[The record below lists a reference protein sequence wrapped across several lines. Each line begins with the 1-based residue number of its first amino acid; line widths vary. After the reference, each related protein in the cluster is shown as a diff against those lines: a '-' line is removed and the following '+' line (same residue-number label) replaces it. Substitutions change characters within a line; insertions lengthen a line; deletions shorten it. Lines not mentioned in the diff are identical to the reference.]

1 MDDTADSIQ
10 VGDISQARGVAIG
23 AGARVEIYEVP
34 PAAKLGSAPPLPGLV
49 VGREGV
55 LRDLKTRLGIGS
67 KGQGQAS
74 RPAAAGQDGLPLQ
87 VLTAI
92 RGWPGIG
99 KTTVAAVLAHD
110 PDVMAAFPDGVLWT
124 SLGPTPNLFSE
135 LTTWSR
141 ALGAE
146 DLRAR
151 TLKEASAHL
160 AALLLNKRMLL
171 VVDDVWKTEHARPFM
186 VGGHRCGLLV
196 TTRSPRVA
204 SALAPTAADVYRL
217 PVLSEEKA
225 MELLQKLAPE
235 VVASHP
241 DECRALVREMEG
253 LPLALQVAGR
263 MLAVEADCGFG
274 VDELLA
280 ELREGTALLGAPAPV
295 DRVDLANLADL
306 ADESTPTV
314 AVLLQHSTARLD
326 EAARAGF
333 ACLAVFAAKPATF
346 DLAALQAVWQV
357 KDAKPIARALVDR
370 GLLEYVPELGRYQMH
385 ALLVMHARALLEQ
398 DGAAPGPDEAHRRH
412 AQYYLDVLRAA
423 DALYLRGGASVERGV
438 ALFDQEWDNIQAGQA
453 WVAAHARQDSETACL
468 CSAYPDA
475 GAYCLELRR
484 HPRER
489 IAWLE
494 AALVAAQCLKDQR
507 GEGAHVGGLG
517 LAYADMGKAKRAIK
531 QYQQA
536 LAIAREIGDRRNEG
550 IWLGS
555 LGNAYADL
563 GQAERAIEQLRQA
576 LAIARAICAASTPD
590 SPEWKAA
597 RRGEGTVLG
606 NLGIAYRDQGQV
618 ERAIRQYEQALEI
631 DREIGDRRNEGA
643 LLGRLGLACVD
654 LGQAERA
661 IEHFRDALAIAREI
675 GDRRNEGAWLGSL
688 GLAYAALGQAKRAI
702 KHYRQALAIARDV
715 GDQRNEGAWLNN
727 LGVAYRDQG
736 QVERA
741 IKHCKQALAIQRE
754 IGDRRGEG
762 NSLGSLGAAYRD
774 LGQVE
779 QAIEHYEQA
788 LAIAREI
795 GDRVKEG
802 TWLNNLGLAYAGLGQ
817 VDRARECLARTLAIF
832 EEIKSPYAERVGR
845 ILAGLG

>member
-67 KGQGQAS
+67 KGQGQA
-74 RPAAAGQDGLPLQ
+74 PPLQ

-186 VGGHRCGLLV
+186 VGGRSCGLLV

-204 SALAPTAADVYRL
+204 RALAPTAADVYRL

-235 VVASHP
+235 VVASLP
-241 DECRALVREMEG
+241 DECRALVREMEE

-346 DLAALQAVWQV
+346 DLAALQVVWQV

-423 DALYLRGGASVERGV
+423 DALYLRGSASVERGV

-453 WVAAHARQDSETACL
+453 WVAARTEQDNEAAHL
-468 CSAYPDA
+468 CNAYPDA
-475 GAYCLELRR
+475 GAYCLALRR

-494 AALVAAQCLKDQR
+494 AAVVAAQTLKDQR
-507 GEGAHVGGLG
+507 GVGAHIGGLG
-517 LAYADMGKAKRAIK
+517 LAYADMGQAKRAIK
-531 QYQQA
+531 HYQQA
-536 LAIAREIGDRRNEG
+536 LVISREICAASTERSAEWTDARHDEG
-550 IWLGS
+550 IWLGN

-563 GQAERAIEQLRQA
+563 GQAERAIEHLQQA
-576 LAIARAICAASTPD
+576 LAIACEIGD
-590 SPEWKAA
+590 

-606 NLGIAYRDQGQV
+606 SLGIVYRDQGQV
-618 ERAIRQYEQALEI
+618 ERAIEYYEQALAI

-643 LLGRLGLACVD
+643 LLGRLGLAYAD
-654 LGQAERA
+654 MGQA
-661 IEHFRDALAIAREI
+661 
-675 GDRRNEGAWLGSL
+675 RR
-688 GLAYAALGQAKRAI
+688 
-702 KHYRQALAIARDV
+702 
-715 GDQRNEGAWLNN
+715 
-727 LGVAYRDQG
+727 
-736 QVERA
+736 
-741 IKHCKQALAIQRE
+741 
-754 IGDRRGEG
+754 
-762 NSLGSLGAAYRD
+762 
-774 LGQVE
+774 
-779 QAIEHYEQA
+779 AIEHYEQA

-795 GDRVKEG
+795 GDRRNEGVWLGSLGNAYRALGQAEQAIEHYQQALAIAREVGDRRNEGEWLGGLGNAYNALGQVERAIEQYEQALEIARELGDRINEG
-802 TWLNNLGLAYAGLGQ
+802 TWLTNLGRSYAGLGPA
-817 VDRARECLARTLAIF
+817 DRARECLERALAIF
-832 EEIKSPYAERVGR
+832 EEIESPYAERVSR

>member
-49 VGREGV
+49 VGREDD
-55 LRDLKTRLGIGS
+55 LRTLKTRLGIGS
-67 KGQGQAS
+67 EGQGQAS
-74 RPAAAGQDGLPLQ
+74 RPAAADQDGLPLQ
-87 VLTAI
+87 TLTAI

-124 SLGPTPNLFSE
+124 SLGPTPDLFSE

-171 VVDDVWKTEHARPFM
+171 IVDDVWKTAHARPFM
-186 VGGHRCGLLV
+186 VGGRGCATLI

-204 SALAPTAADVYRL
+204 NALAPTAADVYLL

-225 MELLQKLAPE
+225 LELLQNLAPE

-241 DECRALVREMEG
+241 GECRALVREMEG

-263 MLAVEADCGFG
+263 MLAVEAGYGFG

-280 ELREGTALLGAPAPV
+280 ELRAGTKLLEAQAPA

-453 WVAAHARQDSETACL
+453 WAAARTEQDCEAARL
-468 CSAYPDA
+468 CNAYPDA
-475 GAYCLELRR
+475 GAYCLALRR

-494 AALVAAQCLKDQR
+494 AAVVAAQTLKDQR

-517 LAYADMGKAKRAIK
+517 LAYADMGQARRAIK

-536 LAIAREIGDRRNEG
+536 LVIAREICAASTPGSPEWTAARRNEG
-550 IWLGS
+550 VWLCN
-555 LGNAYADL
+555 LGIAYADL
-563 GQAERAIEQLRQA
+563 GQAKQAIEHLRQA
-576 LAIARAICAASTPD
+576 LAIVREICAASTER
-590 SPEWKAA
+590 SAEWAAA

-606 NLGIAYRDQGQV
+606 SLGIVYRDQGQV
-618 ERAIRQYEQALEI
+618 EQAIEYYEKALAI

-643 LLGRLGLACVD
+643 LLGRLGLAYADMGQAEQAIEHYQQALAIAREVGD
-654 LGQAERA
+654 RRNEGEWLGGLGNAYSALGQAERA
-661 IEHFRDALAIAREI
+661 IE
-675 GDRRNEGAWLGSL
+675 
-688 GLAYAALGQAKRAI
+688 Q
-702 KHYRQALAIARDV
+702 
-715 GDQRNEGAWLNN
+715 
-727 LGVAYRDQG
+727 
-736 QVERA
+736 
-741 IKHCKQALAIQRE
+741 
-754 IGDRRGEG
+754 
-762 NSLGSLGAAYRD
+762 
-774 LGQVE
+774 
-779 QAIEHYEQA
+779 YEQA
-788 LAIAREI
+788 LEIAREL
-795 GDRVKEG
+795 GDRVNEG
-802 TWLNNLGLAYAGLGQ
+802 TWLTNLGRSYAGLGQ
-817 VDRARECLARTLAIF
+817 ADRARECLERALAIF
-832 EEIKSPYAERVGR
+832 EEIKSPDAERVGR

>member
-10 VGDISQARGVAIG
+10 VGDIRQARGVAIG
-23 AGARVEIYEVP
+23 TGARVEIYEVP

-49 VGREGV
+49 VGREDD
-55 LRDLKTRLGIGS
+55 LRALTARLGIGS
-67 KGQGQAS
+67 EGQGQAS

-124 SLGPTPNLFSE
+124 SLGPAPNLFSE

-141 ALGAE
+141 ALGAD
-146 DLRAR
+146 DLPAQ
-151 TLKEASAHL
+151 TLAEASAHL
-160 AALLLNKRMLL
+160 VALLRGKRMLL
-171 VVDDVWKTEHARPFM
+171 IVDDVWKTGHARPFM
-186 VGGHRCGLLV
+186 VGGRGCGLLV

-204 SALAPTAADVYRL
+204 SALAPTAGDVYCL

-225 MELLQKLAPE
+225 LELLQKLAPK

-263 MLAVEADCGFG
+263 LLAVEADYGFG
-274 VDELLA
+274 VGELLA
-280 ELREGTALLGAPAPV
+280 ELRVGTALLEAQAPA
-295 DRVDLANLADL
+295 DRAGLAD
-306 ADESTPTV
+306 AATPTV
-314 AVLLQHSTARLD
+314 AALLRHSTERLD
-326 EAARAGF
+326 EADRAGF

-357 KDAKPIARALVDR
+357 KDAKPVARALVDR
-370 GLLEYVPELGRYQMH
+370 GLLEAVPGLGRYQVH
-385 ALLVMHARALLEQ
+385 ALLIMHARALLEQ
-398 DGAAPGPDEAHRRH
+398 DGVAPGPDEAHRRH
-412 AQYYLDVLRAA
+412 AQYYLDMLRAA
-423 DALYLRGGASVERGV
+423 DALYLRGSASVEHGV

-494 AALVAAQCLKDQR
+494 AALAAAQCLKDQR

-536 LAIAREIGDRRNEG
+536 LAIAREIGDRLNEG

-555 LGNAYADL
+555 LGSAYADL
-563 GQAERAIEQLRQA
+563 GQAERAIEHLRQA

-590 SPEWKAA
+590 SSEWKAA

-618 ERAIRQYEQALEI
+618 ERAIRQYKQALKI

-643 LLGRLGLACVD
+643 LLGRLGLAYVD

-661 IEHFRDALAIAREI
+661 IERLRDALGIAREI

-688 GLAYAALGQAKRAI
+688 GLAYAALGQAKPAI

-762 NSLGSLGAAYRD
+762 NSLGSLGNAYRD

-802 TWLNNLGLAYAGLGQ
+802 TRLNNLGLAYAGLGQ
-817 VDRARECLARTLAIF
+817 VDRARKCLERALAIF
-832 EEIKSPYAERVGR
+832 EEIKSPHAERAR
-845 ILAGLG
+845 RMLAGLG